1 MRRKQENFGYNNEST
16 QIASLRQEIESLLE
30 IQRDLKSKIHN
41 YAPES
46 QGEPTLNSESPS
58 SKKKRLSEYQNQ
70 TAYFE
75 RQNHD
80 FQIQKES
87 TKDLE

>member
-1 MRRKQENFGYNNEST
+1 MRRKQENFEYSDST

-30 IQRDLKSKIHN
+30 IQRDLESKIHN
-41 YAPES
+41 YVPES
-46 QGEPTLNSESPS
+46 QGEPTLDNESPS
-58 SKKKRLSEYQNQ
+58 SKKKRIFEYQNQ
-70 TAYFE
+70 TAYYE

-87 TKDLE
+87 SKDLE